1 MVLDQRV
8 GARHLLRRRLT
19 PHAFHL
25 VDLGRQHV
33 ERHALHRDD
42 VVHRADAVEE
52 PPQLVRRR
60 RREQHRAVEVVQQP
74 QVLAL
79 VERVDV
85 VDDEQIALVEDLP
98 VAVDREHHRGA
109 DDHVDRAALDARFDG
124 SAFARRRAAVDLPDA
139 DARAFEPFGKVR
151 DVLANQVA
159 RRREDRDVAAG
170 RKDRVDGDAQHHLG
184 LAGAGRGL
192 EQELELAVVEARSEL
207 LDRLFLTVGEGELLA
222 RLDQLVQQR
231 DALAVLVD
239 LRPDV
244 VGRQVGWWARR
255 WRAR

>member
-1 MVLDQRV
+1 MRSS
-8 GARHLLRRRLT
+8 GARHLLRRRFA
-19 PHAFHL
+19 PHAFDL

-42 VVHRADAVEE
+42 VVHRADAFEE
-52 PPQLVRRR
+52 APQLVRRR
-60 RREQHRAVEVVQQP
+60 GREEHRAVEVLQQA

-98 VAVDREHHRGA
+98 VAVDREHHRRA
-109 DDHVDRAALDARFDG
+109 DHDLDRAALDAGFDR
-124 SAFARRRAAVDLPDA
+124 APFAGRRAAVDLADA
-139 DARAFEPFGKVR
+139 DARAFEAVGEVR

-170 RKDRVDGDAQHHLG
+170 GEDRVDADPQHHLG
-184 LAGAGRGL
+184 LARAGRRL
-192 EQELELAVVEARSEL
+192 EQELELAVVEAGAEL
-207 LDRLFLTVGEGELLA
+207 VDRFFLALGEGELLA
-222 RLDQLVQQR
+222 RLDELVQQR

-244 VGRQVGWWARR
+244 RGRHVGRWARR